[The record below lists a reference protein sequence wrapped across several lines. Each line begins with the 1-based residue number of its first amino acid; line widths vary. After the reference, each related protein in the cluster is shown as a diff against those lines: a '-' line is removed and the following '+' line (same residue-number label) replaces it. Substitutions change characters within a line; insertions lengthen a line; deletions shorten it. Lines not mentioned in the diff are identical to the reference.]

1 MGDDTDDSNLPVP
14 RDEDRI
20 ERLKETV
27 EVLEGEGHSDVLVP
41 IQAHDIGDADVREN
55 PRACDLGYFD
65 ASEEASLNDS
75 SETNREVEGVECAVA
90 ANIGG
95 TDRIMYDEEN
105 GDARIDCDADTFIE
119 NVEDWN

>member
-1 MGDDTDDSNLPVP
+1 MGEDTDDSNLPVP
-14 RDEDRI
+14 RDKDRV

-27 EVLEGEGHSDVLVP
+27 EALEGEGHSDMLVP

-55 PRACDLGYFD
+55 PRACDLGY
-65 ASEEASLNDS
+65 
-75 SETNREVEGVECAVA
+75 VEGVECAVA

>member
-1 MGDDTDDSNLPVP
+1 MGDDTDDTNLPVP
-14 RDEDRI
+14 RDQDRI

-27 EVLEGEGHSDVLVP
+27 EALEGEGHSDVLVP

-55 PRACDLGYFD
+55 PRACDLGYADF
-65 ASEEASLNDS
+65 EA
-75 SETNREVEGVECAVA
+75 AVA
-90 ANIGG
+90 SNIGG

-119 NVEDWN
+119 NVEDWA